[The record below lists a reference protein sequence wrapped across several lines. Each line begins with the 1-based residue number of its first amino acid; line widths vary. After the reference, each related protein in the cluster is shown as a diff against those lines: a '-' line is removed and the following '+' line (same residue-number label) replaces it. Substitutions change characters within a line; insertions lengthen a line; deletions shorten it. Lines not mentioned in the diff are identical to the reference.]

1 MNLFKKGDI
10 VKIGSDYI
18 DTYPKVANMFG
29 RITSVRNNEICSVI
43 FKSTGSDP
51 YLWDFH
57 YTKLSNP
64 VLIRKRKIE
73 LILND

>member
-10 VKIGSDYI
+10 VKIGLGYVDS
-18 DTYPKVANMFG
+18 YPKFANMFG
-29 RITSVRNNEICSVI
+29 RITFVRNNEICSVV
-43 FKSTGSDP
+43 FKNSDP

-64 VLIRKRKIE
+64 VLIRNRKIE
-73 LILND
+73 IILNEA